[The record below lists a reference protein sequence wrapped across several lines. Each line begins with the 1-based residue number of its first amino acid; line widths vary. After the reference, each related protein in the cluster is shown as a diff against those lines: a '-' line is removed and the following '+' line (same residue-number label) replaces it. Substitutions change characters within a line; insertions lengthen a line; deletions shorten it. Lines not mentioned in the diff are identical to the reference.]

1 MQWLEGINQLGFTVG
16 LISAGA
22 VGGSLCYFIF
32 SKLFTR
38 IEKHSDS
45 SFAQFLFMHCRR
57 PFSLFIPVFILLL
70 LLKDADAYLSESV
83 IRHASQLLRV
93 LLIIAVAWFLV
104 KMTDVVGSLVIS
116 RYDIHVDDNLRARK
130 VYTQIQMAKKIIA
143 MVVGIL
149 ALAAVLMSFKTSRQL
164 GAGIL
169 ASAGVMG
176 IIIGFAAQRTLANL
190 MAGIQLAITQPI
202 RIDDVVVVE
211 GEWGRIEEIAL
222 TYVVVRIWD
231 LRRLILPISYFME
244 KPFQNWTRVSSQ
256 ILGTVYLH
264 VDFRVPIPAVR
275 NALQK
280 ILEASEYWD
289 GQTCRLHTTEAGDR
303 VVQLRALMSAADSSS
318 AWELRCEVREKLIEF
333 IRKNYPESLP
343 MFRASVSSA

>member
-1 MQWLEGINQLGFTVG
+1 
-16 LISAGA
+16 
-22 VGGSLCYFIF
+22 
-32 SKLFTR
+32 
-38 IEKHSDS
+38 
-45 SFAQFLFMHCRR
+45 MHCRR
-57 PFSLFIPVFILLL
+57 PFSLFIPVLILLL
-70 LLKDADAYLSESV
+70 LLRDSNAYLSEPV
-83 IRHASQLLRV
+83 IRHAGQFLHV
-93 LLIIAVAWFLV
+93 LLVVAIAWFFV
-104 KMTDVVGSLVIS
+104 KLTDVFGSLVLS
-116 RYDIHVDDNLRARK
+116 RYDIHADDNLRARK

-143 MVVGIL
+143 LVVGIL
-149 ALAAVLMSFKTSRQL
+149 ALAAILMSFKTSRQL

-176 IIIGFAAQRTLANL
+176 IIIGFAAQRTLANI

-211 GEWGRIEEIAL
+211 GEWGRIEEITL

-264 VDFRVPIPAVR
+264 VDFRVPIAGIR
-275 NALQK
+275 NELQK
-280 ILEASEYWD
+280 ILKDSEYWD
-289 GQTCRLHTTEAGDR
+289 GQVCRLHSTEAGER

-333 IRKNYPESLP
+333 VRENYPESLP
-343 MFRASVSSA
+343 TFRASVSYS